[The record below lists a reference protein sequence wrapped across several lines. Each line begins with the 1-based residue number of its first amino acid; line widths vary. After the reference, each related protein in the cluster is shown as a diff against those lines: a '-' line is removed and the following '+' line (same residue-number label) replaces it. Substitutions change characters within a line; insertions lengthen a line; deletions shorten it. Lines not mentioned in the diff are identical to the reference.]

1 MSLFCL
7 FISSL
12 GYGQNTASPNQAPT
26 RLSVVSDTLYLD
38 ITQDLAAQLLP
49 FEEIAKIAVAQSP
62 DVRYENEV
70 IVTQNVDYKLSKIAI
85 LQSATGFT
93 TYSFGNQAII
103 SNTSFGPDALGQIAN
118 GYRNGVGLQ
127 VSLYDLL
134 GRNQKIRQARANYQA
149 ALVRKEVVEKQFRKE
164 LITVYQDL
172 LTAQRILKLR
182 IQDEQAA
189 LAVYR
194 VAEADSKSGRMDP
207 TNWARVTN
215 AYVQAQSGTEL
226 ARGELMKNAYYFETL
241 VGVPL
246 QQLKRK

>member
-1 MSLFCL
+1 MFCL
-7 FISSL
+7 FITPL
-12 GYGQNTASPNQAPT
+12 VYGQDAASSAQAPT
-26 RLSVVSDTLYLD
+26 RVSVPSDTLYLD
-38 ITQDLAAQLLP
+38 VTQDLATQLVP
-49 FEEIAKIAVAQSP
+49 FEEIAKIAITKSP

-70 IVTQNVDYKLSKIAI
+70 VVTQNVDYKLSKILI

-118 GYRNGVGLQ
+118 GYRTGIGLQ
-127 VSLYDLL
+127 LSLYDLF
-134 GRNQKIRQARANYQA
+134 GRSQKIRQARANYQA
-149 ALVRKEVVEKQFRKE
+149 ALLRKEVVERQFRKD

-172 LTAQRILKLR
+172 LTTQRILKLR

-194 VAEADSKSGRMDP
+194 IAEADSQAGRLDP
-207 TNWARVTN
+207 KNWAVVSN
-215 AYVQAQSGTEL
+215 AYAQARSGTEL
-226 ARGELMKNAYYFETL
+226 ARGDFIKNIYYLETL